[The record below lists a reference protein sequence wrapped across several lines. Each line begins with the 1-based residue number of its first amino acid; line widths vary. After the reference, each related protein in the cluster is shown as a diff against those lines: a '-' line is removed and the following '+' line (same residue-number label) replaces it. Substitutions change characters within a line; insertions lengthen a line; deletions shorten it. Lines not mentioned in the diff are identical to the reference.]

1 MCIGSGCC
9 DTRKAPRKKSVYVD
23 VHQRVLHEN
32 EKSRWRAHK
41 EQETEKERKGER
53 QGRTEEEREIGCE
66 GGEQERTGE
75 RRGVGTQRSVSTA
88 AAINNVRPKRRDA

>member
-1 MCIGSGCC
+1 MCIEGGRC

-41 EQETEKERKGER
+41 EQETEKEREAGW
-53 QGRTEEEREIGCE
+53 
-66 GGEQERTGE
+66 
-75 RRGVGTQRSVSTA
+75 
-88 AAINNVRPKRRDA
+88 